1 MGAKAQQFVPKGMKR
16 DYSASKADPQYAY
29 ENHNI
34 RITSRESNTLLS
46 ITNEKGNS
54 PIVIDPP
61 LKYVG
66 IDISYIPGT
75 STTHVLAT
83 LQEEVLAKGV
93 KIRIHYLDN
102 ADSEW
107 KDSYIVF
114 GTTSYPIYS
123 ASTFISKDAEQISTY
138 LEYNHYGE
146 NIFYLAN
153 QEKPSPFQGVC
164 VGTCVLND
172 YLILFLWDDP
182 VSRIIRLESKGD
194 TFAYKCL
201 YEGSVKFDV
210 KFPLDTLAIFENND
224 IQKVYWVDGLNPARV
239 INIVEDIDLTS
250 YKRDDSGYLDTA
262 RVVPGEVDIDVER
275 VENGNGTFSSGT
287 IQYAVTAYKEH
298 ATESGILAISPIN
311 YIAFSDRGANPE
323 ETVQTAFQ
331 IDVSHIDTL
340 EYFEYLRIYSI
351 HRTSKD
357 ATPVVK
363 VLTDVPIE
371 VTGSQGFVRYVD
383 YGNTGYTVDPTL
395 LLYLGATSITGN
407 SLNQKD
413 GTLFIGGYKILE
425 SYISEELKKEI
436 KNKCTISFARRST
449 FIATGNNSSSTSPAK
464 GYIYESSLKYP
475 ASEITT
481 FKSREWYRFGVQLQY
496 PSGKWSDVAW
506 VGDAR
511 CNVTPAVVSGYLYM
525 VEAHIN
531 MEYEFMRSLAKDFI
545 NIRPVVV
552 YPQDSDREVIAQGIL
567 SPTVYSARD
576 RFSNSPFVQ
585 SSWYFRGMKDRYQ
598 QISNEHNKRLFLSVD
613 YGGEIQGT
621 WDGSTPVTPYIPK
634 GTRTGEKW
642 SRSYPSAFYVDSSI
656 VTFHSPDV
664 EFDDNFSRWDNSSL
678 KLRIIGV
685 IPFDYSTRWNT
696 LTTKNLGHNGKTAIE
711 NFTNYSGDF
720 FGSEVNNTVNPWAG
734 RWTDKMY
741 NSDTSKDWTEDFPV
755 YTWHRRGSLSNYGLG
770 LGSQNEDAVLEK
782 KIMSSLVYSDAPVFF
797 SSAQIWDA
805 NGKVAEDSING
816 WKLTPDIDN
825 ATGITAIRT
834 FNSEDVSM
842 VKIPSPMYSNLPDL
856 VYYGNVNSIM
866 SDFGDGRDP
875 SDPNYISEFSVYYP
889 LTRFYLRSDETLYI
903 YNSDQKDE
911 GGNYNRNS
919 GGVKTAD
926 PIEIYYK
933 STPHVVFGF
942 NYNSK
947 HQQRILPLWDESSG
961 VGKGDKDSF
970 PFWADAPIGVDW
982 VAVERLITDPDSG
995 LPEKVQGPGL
1005 YLAELYKDTNDTR
1018 FGGTSQEALEN
1029 NTWVPCGE
1037 PVHLNNIVGR
1047 GLLKCPVGDTYFQR
1061 YDCLKTYPFNDT
1073 ATNSVVEIASF
1084 LCETRINIDG
1094 RYDRNRGLINNTS
1107 VSPKNFNL
1115 LNWAYTQNDNFFSY
1129 RLVDS
1134 DEYSI
1139 TEYPNSVIWSKT
1151 KIFGEEVDSWV
1162 DLPLTSVLDLD
1173 GDKGG
1178 IVSIQKLNNELY
1190 CIQPDGICRILYNS
1204 RSQMVTAESGN
1215 MSIPVE
1221 LANTGKVE
1229 GKTYMTTSIGCSDR
1243 ASIITTPSGIYFL
1256 DKDRNSLFMWGPQGI
1271 TDLTDKFSF
1280 RTWVDQIDF
1289 SKNWDPV
1296 EHKGMKAF
1304 YDDTN
1309 GDVYFVTESPDTT
1322 VCYSELL
1329 GQFSSFYDYEKT
1341 QQMVSVNGGFY
1352 AVKNNAVWAQGAGE
1366 YNSFFGTKKPYS
1378 VEVICNMDEPVDKI
1392 FNTIEWR
1399 ATVKENG
1406 EDSQSTFDTVEVST
1420 DGEYQKTGKVSIENR
1435 TGVPTGGM
1443 MYSDKTTLRRKFRM
1457 WRIPIPR
1464 DSVNKRDRMRGPW
1477 AKIKLSKLKP
1487 ASEKMELHDLIVHF
1501 FE

>member
-34 RITSRESNTLLS
+34 RITSRENNTLLS
-46 ITNEKGNS
+46 ITNEKGNA
-54 PIVIDPP
+54 PIVIEPS

-66 IDISYIPGT
+66 IEITVNREVSDY
-75 STTHVLAT
+75 STQVKAT
-83 LQEEVLAKGV
+83 LQEEVPAKGI
-93 KIRIHYLDN
+93 KIRVHYFDN
-102 ADSEW
+102 ADSTW
-107 KDSYIVF
+107 KDDYIVLD
-114 GTTSYPIYS
+114 TSYSYYW
-123 ASTFISKDAEQISTY
+123 AATYISKDAEQISTY
-138 LEYNHYGE
+138 LEYNLYGG
-146 NIFYLAN
+146 NVFYLSN

-239 INIVEDIDLTS
+239 INVVEDIDLTS

-287 IQYAVTAYKEH
+287 IQYAVTAYKKH

-436 KNKCTISFARRST
+436 KNKCTINFARRST

-552 YPQDSDREVIAQGIL
+552 YPQDSDREVIAQGVL
-567 SPTVYSARD
+567 SSTVYSARD
-576 RFSNSPFVQ
+576 RFGNSPFVQ
-585 SSWYFRGMKDRYQ
+585 SSWYFRGMR
-598 QISNEHNKRLFLSVD
+598 SNYSEITTNHNNSLEYSDF
-613 YGGEIQGT
+613 GGEIQGT
-621 WDGSTPVTPYIPK
+621 WPGSTPLSPYTN
-634 GTRTGEKW
+634 GDDTAGEKW

-656 VTFHSPDV
+656 VTFHSPDI

-685 IPFDYSTRWNT
+685 ITFGYSNRWNT
-696 LTTKNLGHNGKTAIE
+696 LTTKNVGHNGKSAIE
-711 NFTNYSGDF
+711 NFTNYSGSLY
-720 FGSEVNNTVNPWAG
+720 GNNVRNTVTPLAG

-741 NSDTSKDWTEDFPV
+741 SNPVKDWIEDFPV

-770 LGSQNEDAVLEK
+770 LGDQTEEAVLER

-797 SSAQIWDA
+797 SSSQIWDA
-805 NGKVAEDSING
+805 SGKVAKDSIDG
-816 WKLTPDIDN
+816 WELTPDIDN

-875 SDPNYISEFSVYYP
+875 NGEDYIEAFSEYYP
-889 LTRFYLRSDETLYI
+889 LTRYYHRGEAIIYVYKSGKAEEGGGFDE
-903 YNSDQKDE
+903 NSD
-911 GGNYNRNS
+911 
-919 GGVKTAD
+919 GVKTAD

-933 STPHVVFGF
+933 STPHVVFGL
-942 NYNSK
+942 NYNSQ
-947 HQQRILPLWDESSG
+947 HQQRILPLWDRGIGMG
-961 VGKGDKDSF
+961 VGGTQSF
-970 PFWADAPIGVDW
+970 PFWAKAPLGVNW
-982 VAVERLITDPDSG
+982 VTTEMLASDPDSD
-995 LPEKVQGPGL
+995 LHKKVQGPGL

-1037 PVHLNNIVGR
+1037 PVHLNNIVGG
-1047 GLLKCPVGDTYFQR
+1047 GLLKCLVGDTYFQR

-1229 GKTYMTTSIGCSDR
+1229 GKTYMTTGIGCSDR

-1352 AVKNNAVWAQGAGE
+1352 AVKNNIVWAQGAGE

-1378 VEVICNMDEPVDKI
+1378 VEVICNMDEPIEKI